1 MEVTSKEYNFEDGEV
16 LLLNKPL
23 TWTSFDLVK
32 RIRHRLCKHLG
43 VKKLKVGHAGTLD
56 PLATGLMIICT
67 GKATKQ
73 IDTYL
78 TDSKEYIATFFL
90 GATTPSFDL
99 ESEVDQLYPTTHIT
113 RELVDQAIE
122 SFLGEI
128 SQTPPIFSAI
138 KIDGKRA
145 YDLARAGEDVEM
157 VSRKITMLELEVLRF
172 EMPFLEV
179 RVKCSKGTYIRSFAR
194 DMGIALGS
202 GAYLAALIRTKI
214 GSYSLSDAHQTDQF
228 LKYLEELKPKSK
240 MHVQ

>member
-1 MEVTSKEYNFEDGEV
+1 MKDTSKAYNFEDGEV

-23 TWTSFDLVK
+23 KWTSFDLVK
-32 RIRHRLCKHLG
+32 RIRHRLCNHLE

-78 TDSKEYIATFFL
+78 TDTKEYIATFFL

-99 ESEVDQLYPTTHIT
+99 ESEVDQIYPTDHIT
-113 RELVDQAIE
+113 RELVDQTVQG
-122 SFLGEI
+122 FLGEI

-145 YDLARAGEDVEM
+145 YDMARAGEEVEM

-172 EMPFLEV
+172 EMPYLEV

-194 DMGIALGS
+194 DIGVALNS
-202 GAYLAALIRTKI
+202 GAYLAGLIRTKI
-214 GSYSLSDAHQTDQF
+214 GRFCLEDAHQTDEF

-240 MHVQ
+240 MSV